1 MLRIFN
7 LTKEDVYDKKWSILG
22 LGVLVG
28 LIGFYVISLFSS
40 MDFSQLEEY
49 INSLPEAMWA
59 LLGGELDITNPYSLT
74 NSYFYSFLWLY
85 CGIFLVYLASSLI
98 PQDVENHTIDLT
110 LSKPVSREEYVLG
123 KTFFVYVFIF
133 ALMAII
139 TVFIAA
145 AMASSEIFI
154 QEGIYWERLAAVFLV
169 ASLHLGT
176 LVMTSV
182 FVSTVFLD
190 AKKTTLVSVI
200 VMFMMFFIG
209 DFSTLMSPTV
219 GKTLQYFSTWFYY
232 NPAKIFGTGN
242 FTNLASDVTVLIAI
256 NVALIIASLVVFRK
270 RDIPV

>member
-1 MLRIFN
+1 MFKIFN
-7 LTKEDVYDKKWSILG
+7 LTKEDVYDKKWTILG
-22 LGVLVG
+22 LGILVG
-28 LIGFYVISLFSS
+28 LIGFYVISLFNS

-110 LSKPVSREEYVLG
+110 LSKPLTREQYVLG
-123 KTFFVYVFIF
+123 KALFVYAFVFV
-133 ALMAII
+133 LMAII

-145 AMASSEIFI
+145 AMTSSNVFI
-154 QEGIYWERLAAVFLV
+154 QEGLYWERLSAVFLV

-200 VMFMMFFIG
+200 VMFTMFFIG

-219 GKTLQYFSTWFYY
+219 GETLQYFSTWSYY

-242 FTNLASDVTVLIAI
+242 FTNLAGDVLVLTAI
-256 NVALIIASLVVFRK
+256 NVALIVASLVVFRK